1 MENTYKLSEILSSV
15 KHLIQECYY
24 DGVWVEAEL
33 SDWKVNKFSGH
44 AYGELVEH
52 DDKGKKKAACRFTC
66 WKYKVFEINAA
77 FKRVTDESI
86 KAGIKVKVLVKLSF
100 SEIYGF
106 SANIIDIDPKFTLG
120 DIQTNIQDILKALS
134 DKKIDQKNQLL
145 DEPFDYFNVSIISS
159 PTAAGLEDF
168 KQIADYLQ
176 RDGLCKFNYIDALM
190 QGDKSVSSIIS
201 ALNEVDILHK
211 NEKQDCVIIL
221 RGGGSVLD
229 LATFNDYKLA
239 ETICNFSLPVY
250 CAIGHERDQCIIDMI
265 ANQSFG
271 TPSKA
276 IQFIENT
283 IFSNA
288 KEIIQY
294 FNNIQKSVFHALDS
308 ATAQLNYLAERM
320 VNLAEF
326 QLEKASQV
334 LVDEKKSINAN
345 SNNLL
350 SRSKVSVENLY
361 KLILANGVE
370 QTLSKG
376 YCVVKNEGGVV
387 LSKASA
393 QKDGVKS
400 LVFQD
405 GEYQLWQN

>member
-1 MENTYKLSEILSSV
+1 MDNTYKLSEILSSV
-15 KHLIQECYY
+15 KQLIQDCYY
-24 DGVWVEAEL
+24 DGVWIEAEL

-44 AYGELVEH
+44 SYGELVEH

-106 SANIIDIDPKFTLG
+106 SANILDIDPKFTLG
-120 DIQTNIQDILKALS
+120 DIQANIQDILKALS

-145 DEPFDYFNVSIISS
+145 EEPFDYFNVSIISS

-168 KQIADYLQ
+168 KQIADYLE

-190 QGDKSVSSIIS
+190 QGDKSVPSIIS

-211 NEKQDCVIIL
+211 NEKQDCAIIL

-229 LATFNDYKLA
+229 LATFNDYNLA
-239 ETICNFSLPVY
+239 ETICNFSLPIY

-283 IFSNA
+283 ILSNA

-308 ATAQLNYLAERM
+308 ATAQLNHLAERT
-320 VNLAEF
+320 VKLAEF
-326 QLEKASQV
+326 QLEKATQV
-334 LVDEKKSINAN
+334 LVDEKRSINVN